1 MKTET
6 LYSRADWKFHKN
18 RLGYDDVID
27 AKGRLVATVSV
38 MDAAISEMLR
48 PSYLDAGCPRE
59 VFMLEA
65 DRCWSIYLSRRWLT
79 PSAVEK
85 AVGRL
90 GKLLGR
96 TFVFEP
102 YHLPA
107 QLEARYGRE
116 AKAMRSSMKDTVP
129 LSAVLAKF
137 KGPVK
142 EQKRRLPSKKRLAA
156 IGTHKLKA

>member
-1 MKTET
+1 
-6 LYSRADWKFHKN
+6 
-18 RLGYDDVID
+18 
-27 AKGRLVATVSV
+27 
-38 MDAAISEMLR
+38 
-48 PSYLDAGCPRE
+48 
-59 VFMLEA
+59 MLEA

-107 QLEARYGRE
+107 ELEARYARE
-116 AKAMRSSMKDTVP
+116 AKAMRISMKDTVP
-129 LSAVLAKF
+129 LSEVLAEF

-142 EQKRRLPSKKRLAA
+142 QPKRRLPSKKRLAV
-156 IGTHKLKA
+156 IRTHKLKA